1 MGEPKQLGSSR
12 MMTIF
17 FFPRKALNVNFPA
30 SKATYPGQLDET
42 FCFSTENTELMSRNG
57 KSFSY
62 LPTTAYLL
70 KERKLQ
76 NVYIINTLPCS
87 VDLALQGL

>member
-1 MGEPKQLGSSR
+1 
-12 MMTIF
+12 
-17 FFPRKALNVNFPA
+17 
-30 SKATYPGQLDET
+30 
-42 FCFSTENTELMSRNG
+42 MSRNG

-70 KERKLQ
+70 NERKVQ

-87 VDLALQGL
+87 VDLALQRSLKLRNNSCISPGVFPLGQSPKKLIPKTEKIIEFAKRE